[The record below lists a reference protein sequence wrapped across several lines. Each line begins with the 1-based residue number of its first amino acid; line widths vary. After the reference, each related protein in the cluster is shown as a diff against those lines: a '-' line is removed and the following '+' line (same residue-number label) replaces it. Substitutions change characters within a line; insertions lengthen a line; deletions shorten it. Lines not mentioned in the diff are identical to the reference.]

1 MNFQVFYGLNLRK
14 PEEKIAMNKKKP
26 FTAVIILV
34 VCLAAFG
41 WADEPKEKPP
51 HWKGDVSLG
60 LSLARGNSQSS
71 SFSFTFAADGPV
83 NKENT
88 LLWANRAIYLFG
100 EMDGETSAENLL
112 VASRLDW
119 QHTGRI
125 YSYYELQETRD
136 RFKNYSYRLLPAV
149 GLGYRVVAA
158 ETITLGLDAG
168 LSQVVTKYYDTGDTD
183 SYTGLKIGQQL
194 FWKIAETSEF
204 NEKLEVDPDISE
216 FSRYFLR
223 LEANLVTAIANSW
236 SVKLTLIDSYD
247 NKPVGPGIKK
257 NDVTLIAGLSR
268 KF

>member
-1 MNFQVFYGLNLRK
+1 
-14 PEEKIAMNKKKP
+14 MNKKKT
-26 FTAVIILV
+26 FAAVIMLV
-34 VCLAAFG
+34 LCLAAFG
-41 WADEPKEKPP
+41 QADETKEEPP
-51 HWKGDVSLG
+51 RWKGDVSLG

-83 NKENT
+83 NTANT

-100 EMDGETSAENLL
+100 EMDGETSAENIL
-112 VASRLDW
+112 VSSRLDW

-125 YSYYELQETRD
+125 YSYYELQGTRD

-149 GLGYRVVAA
+149 GLGYKVVAA
-158 ETITLGLDAG
+158 EVITLGLDVG

-194 FWKIAETSEF
+194 VWKIAETSEF
-204 NEKLEVDPDISE
+204 NEKLEVDPDISQ

-223 LEANLVTAIANSW
+223 LEANLITAIAKSW
-236 SVKLTLIDSYD
+236 SVKLTFIDNYD
-247 NKPVGPGIKK
+247 NKPVGAGIKK
-257 NDVTLIAGLSR
+257 NDVTFIAGLSR